1 MAPNRGSCRPIG
13 RNVAVTRVVGA
24 GMRAIQFTQYGGPE
38 VLTLVADATEP
49 TAGPGEVRIRV
60 HAAAVNPFDYKV
72 RSGMMAAG
80 KELTGAVVPGLEA
93 SGVVDQVGEDVTDTS
108 VGDAVFGLGSST
120 YAEYAV
126 LRAWAPKPERLSFA
140 EAAAIAVGGETALRV
155 LGLLALEQGQVL
167 LVHGAAGGVG
177 QAIVALGVAA
187 GLRVIG
193 TASEGNHDLLREL
206 GAEPVTYG
214 EGLVTR
220 VDQLTH
226 NVDGIVDAAG
236 TQLAELLAIA
246 GSPDHVVTIA
256 NYGARNAGVRFS
268 GGGSDAKAALRR
280 VSELAAEG
288 KIAVRVAQAFDLTEA
303 AAAHQLSESRRA
315 SGKIVLTLT

>member
-1 MAPNRGSCRPIG
+1 
-13 RNVAVTRVVGA
+13 
-24 GMRAIQFTQYGGPE
+24 MRAIQFSQYGGPE
-38 VLTLVADATEP
+38 VLTLVSDAAEP

-60 HAAAVNPFDYKV
+60 HATAVNPFDSKV

-80 KELTGAVVPGLEA
+80 KELTGSVMLGLEA
-93 SGVVDQVGEDVTDTS
+93 SGVVDQVGPDVTGTA
-108 VGDAVFGLGSST
+108 VGDAVFGLGSAT

-140 EAAAIAVGGETALRV
+140 EAAALAVGGETALRV
-155 LGLLALEQGQVL
+155 LGLLALEPGQVL

-177 QAIVALGVAA
+177 QAIVGLGIAA

-193 TASEGNHDLLREL
+193 TASEANHDLLREL

-214 EGLVTR
+214 DGLVSGVGR
-220 VDQLTH
+220 LSHDVA
-226 NVDGIVDAAG
+226 GIADAAG
-236 TQLAELLAIA
+236 TQMTDLLAIA
-246 GSPDHVVTIA
+246 GSPDRIVTIA
-256 NYGARNAGVRFS
+256 NYAARDAGVRFS
-268 GGGSDAKAALRR
+268 GGGGDARGALQR

-288 KIAVRVAQAFDLTEA
+288 KVAVRVARAFDLTEV

-315 SGKIVLTLT
+315 GGKIVLTVT